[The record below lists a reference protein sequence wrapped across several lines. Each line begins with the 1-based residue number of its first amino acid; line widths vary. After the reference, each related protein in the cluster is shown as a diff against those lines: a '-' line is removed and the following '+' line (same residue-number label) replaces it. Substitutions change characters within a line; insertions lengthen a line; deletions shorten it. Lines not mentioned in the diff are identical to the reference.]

1 MITET
6 STSPAMLQD
15 LIKRALYGSG
25 LLGLVHRWRNRRTL
39 TVIMFH
45 RVLTP
50 DDPRWA
56 SCDPDYTLERGLFE
70 RCLGFFRRHYHVV
83 DVDAVLA
90 ARRDGTPLPPRA
102 LLITFDDGWQ
112 DNVDHAL
119 PALRAAGLPGVL
131 FLVAD
136 AVGRGQPFFQ
146 ERLVAAWRRG
156 TIQVEDLRALLRR
169 HGHAAPDGAAEDV
182 GALRRAIAALEAVPV
197 AARAPLLAE
206 LGPRLDD
213 GLRHMVDDDA
223 LRALRA
229 GGVEVGLH
237 GKTHEPMTRAHD
249 LDAELAGAR
258 AEVGSRLGLPA
269 PVTMSF
275 PHGRFDERIAARAR
289 EAGYELVF
297 TSVPA
302 LNATGGGPGW
312 LLARLGFETAAI
324 VDARGRF
331 RPDLLA
337 LYLFRREARRL
348 AA

>member
-6 STSPAMLQD
+6 STSPPMLQD
-15 LIKRALYGSG
+15 LVKRALYGSG
-25 LLGLVHRWRNRRTL
+25 LLGLVHRWRNRHTL

-56 SCDPDYTLERGLFE
+56 SCDPDYTLERRLFE
-70 RCLGFFRRHYHVV
+70 DCLAFFRRHYHVV
-83 DVDAVLA
+83 DVEAVLA
-90 ARRDGTPLPPRA
+90 ARRGGAPLPPRA

-119 PALRAAGLPGVL
+119 PALRRAGLPGVL

-156 TIQVEDLRALLRR
+156 TVLVADLHALLVA
-169 HGHAAPDGAAEDV
+169 HGHAAPAGTGEDV

-197 AARAPLLAE
+197 AARGPLLAE
-206 LGPRLDD
+206 IAPRLDD
-213 GLRHMVDDDA
+213 GLRHMVDDGE
-223 LRALRA
+223 LHQLRA
-229 GGVEVGLH
+229 GGVEIGLH
-237 GKTHEPMTRAHD
+237 GKTHEPMTRAPD

-258 AEVGSRLGLPA
+258 TEVGARLCLPA

-302 LNATGGGPGW
+302 LNATGDGPGW

-324 VDARGRF
+324 VDAHGRF